1 MPSIFSIS
9 FLMCGVK
16 SDGIFA
22 RNGKEATE
30 QKPKAKKG
38 EERRAG
44 FWIEFHSFHS
54 LLFYLSYNQ

>member
-1 MPSIFSIS
+1 
-9 FLMCGVK
+9 MCGVK